1 MRKSGFGCFII
12 AGKKGIGV
20 GESFVSFCT
29 FGSGLEYN
37 VAILYEVELIKNCE

>member
-1 MRKSGFGCFII
+1 MRK
-12 AGKKGIGV
+12 AVLAALLLQGKKRKGIGV
-20 GESFVSFCT
+20 GENFCT